1 MEKAVDIK
9 YFDPLFVHF
18 GPVSSVGEFS
28 KSELI
33 VRQSKT
39 GFSGSKA
46 SQPETHVCIYQLF
59 NHDDFFEFPG
69 EETVLFELTNLKTD
83 FWTYG

>member
-1 MEKAVDIK
+1 MEKAVDINTE

-33 VRQSKT
+33 LRQSKT
-39 GFSGSKA
+39 DFSGSKA
-46 SQPETHVCIYQLF
+46 SQPDSCLYLSAV
-59 NHDDFFEFPG
+59 
-69 EETVLFELTNLKTD
+69 
-83 FWTYG
+83 